1 MGSGKEYEELEEV
14 PDEFRTF
21 AARHALEYRNTLPG
35 IALYL
40 GGAALFTGGLLVTTP
55 EDRRVGLWLILLGLV
70 LLVAWIVL
78 HRRKL
83 RRERELHRRY
93 LHWKRKQ
100 NEPGDPYE

>member
-21 AARHALEYRNTLPG
+21 ADRHALEYRNTLPG

-40 GGAALFTGGLLVTTP
+40 GVAALFGGGLLVTVP
-55 EDRRVGLWLILLGLV
+55 EDRPAGLWLILLGLV
-70 LLVAWIVL
+70 LLAAWNLL
-78 HRRKL
+78 HRRKR
-83 RRERELHRRY
+83 RREDELRRRY